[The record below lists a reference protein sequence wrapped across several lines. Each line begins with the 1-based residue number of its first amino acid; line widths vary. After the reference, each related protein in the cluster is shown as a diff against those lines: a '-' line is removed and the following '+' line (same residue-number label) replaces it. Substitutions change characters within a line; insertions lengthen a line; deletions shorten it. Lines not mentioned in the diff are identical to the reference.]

1 MFVDYNSLVVIGK
14 RLSNHIAVLYKFIPL
29 SFLVGKKIRMDPTD
43 KYVDRETIERYLCST
58 GLEKAQRKFVGIE
71 YVLKAK
77 NFHFVQQTTYD
88 CGPACCWMIMFDINL
103 FFIYRKWAKRF
114 IMNDDFDYQDF
125 LQGTCVNFE
134 DGVWTVD
141 LVKVLKDYSFR

>member
-1 MFVDYNSLVVIGK
+1 
-14 RLSNHIAVLYKFIPL
+14 
-29 SFLVGKKIRMDPTD
+29 MDPTD

-114 IMNDDFDYQDF
+114 IMNNDFDYQDF